1 MPIAPF
7 QIINPDGTTNQSEYD
22 RCIEFLQQYVG
33 GTINVYGEVTWTN
46 PFEVD
51 MTQEKSSYTMLREIL
66 FQSTNR
72 LLNRTT
78 FDSIKK
84 LFKGTVTGLGRT
96 IHPIGNFLELSKDF
110 IDGPGYM
117 YDVFTADETEVK
129 LDTTFNSTYP
139 NQETYDFRIFWL
151 DDDYHTTIQIYPYP
165 MKSYWTDADYTPTM
179 NIPKNGVLL
188 PAIDTQNCLTDVYK
202 SDRTSGIY
210 SDFQMQVGEH
220 LQSSV
225 LFYYS
230 QCSSPLYT
238 SGGASYYEPEIDE
251 IINFTRNAVIGTS
264 SKPAQGLDLSQ
275 VTTARNAISFPKQLN
290 AYIDPSTIN
299 PNQPYNAPNFFSAA
313 NATDWNVY
321 YSEPES

>member
-84 LFKGTVTGLGRT
+84 LFKGTIAGLGRT
-96 IHPIGNFLELSKDF
+96 IHPTGNFLELSADF
-110 IDGPGYM
+110 VDGPGYM
-117 YDVFTADETEVK
+117 YDVFTADETLVK
-129 LDTTFNSTYP
+129 KDTTYSASETITGYNSMDIY
-139 NQETYDFRIFWL
+139 WL
-151 DDDYHTTIQIYPYP
+151 DDDNHTTIQIKPYYPN
-165 MKSYWTDADYTPTM
+165 SYRDNRNYTPAM

-188 PAIDTQNCLTDVYK
+188 PVIDTQYCLTDVYQ
-202 SDRTSGIY
+202 SEYNTGVY

-220 LQSSV
+220 LQSSI

-230 QCSSPLYT
+230 QCNSPLYT
-238 SGGASYYEPEIDE
+238 SGGASYYEPSIDE

-264 SKPAQGLDLSQ
+264 SKPAQGLDLSS
-275 VTTARNAISFPKQLN
+275 VASARNAINLPDKLN
-290 AYIDPSTIN
+290 AYISPSVIN
-299 PNQPYNAPNFFSAA
+299 PNQTYNAPNFFSAA

-321 YSEPES
+321 YNEPES

>member
-84 LFKGTVTGLGRT
+84 LFKGTITGLGRT
-96 IHPIGNFLELSKDF
+96 IHPIGNFLELSADF
-110 IDGPGYM
+110 VDGPGYM
-117 YDVFTADETEVK
+117 YDVFTSDETPVK
-129 LDTTFNSTYP
+129 KDTTYTEDNMDIY
-139 NQETYDFRIFWL
+139 WL
-151 DDDYHTTIQIYPYP
+151 DDNSHTTIEVY
-165 MKSYWTDADYTPTM
+165 SVNTHDGRDYTPAM
-179 NIPKNGVLL
+179 NIPKNRVLL
-188 PAIDTQNCLTDVYK
+188 PVIDTQYCLTDIYR
-202 SDRTSGIY
+202 SPYLSGVY

-220 LQSSV
+220 LQSSI

-230 QCSSPLYT
+230 QCLSPLYT
-238 SGGASYYEPEIDE
+238 SGGASYYEPSIDE
-251 IINFTRNAVIGTS
+251 IVNFTRNAVIGTS
-264 SKPAQGLDLSQ
+264 SKPAQGLELTSISS
-275 VTTARNAISFPKQLN
+275 ARNAINLPDKLN
-290 AYIDPSTIN
+290 AYISPNIIN

-321 YSEPES
+321 YNEPES

>member
-84 LFKGTVTGLGRT
+84 LFKGTITGLGRT
-96 IHPIGNFLELSKDF
+96 IHPIGNFLELSADF
-110 IDGPGYM
+110 VDGPGYM
-117 YDVFTADETEVK
+117 YDVFTSDETPVK
-129 LDTTFNSTYP
+129 KDTTYTEDNIDIY
-139 NQETYDFRIFWL
+139 WL
-151 DDDYHTTIQIYPYP
+151 DDDSHTTIEVY
-165 MKSYWTDADYTPTM
+165 SVNTHDGRDYTPAM

-188 PAIDTQNCLTDVYK
+188 PVIDTQYCLTDIYR
-202 SDRTSGIY
+202 SPYLSGVY

-220 LQSSV
+220 LQSSI

-230 QCSSPLYT
+230 QCLSPLYT
-238 SGGASYYEPEIDE
+238 SGGASYYEPSIDE
-251 IINFTRNAVIGTS
+251 IVNFTRNAVIGTS
-264 SKPAQGLDLSQ
+264 SKPAQGLDLSSISS
-275 VTTARNAISFPKQLN
+275 ARNAINLPDKLN
-290 AYIDPSTIN
+290 AYISPSTIN

>member
-84 LFKGTVTGLGRT
+84 LFKGTITGLGRT
-96 IHPIGNFLELSKDF
+96 IHPIGNFLELSADF
-110 IDGPGYM
+110 VDGPGYM
-117 YDVFTADETEVK
+117 YDVFTSDETPVK
-129 LDTTFNSTYP
+129 KDTTYTEDNIDIY
-139 NQETYDFRIFWL
+139 WL
-151 DDDYHTTIQIYPYP
+151 DDDSHTTIEVY
-165 MKSYWTDADYTPTM
+165 SVNTHDGRDYTPAM

-188 PAIDTQNCLTDVYK
+188 PVIDTQYCLTDIYR
-202 SDRTSGIY
+202 SPYLSGVY

-220 LQSSV
+220 LQSSI

-230 QCSSPLYT
+230 QCLSPLYT
-238 SGGASYYEPEIDE
+238 SGGASYYEPSIDE
-251 IINFTRNAVIGTS
+251 IVNFTRNAVIGTS
-264 SKPAQGLDLSQ
+264 SKPAQGLELTSISS
-275 VTTARNAISFPKQLN
+275 ARNAINLPDKLN
-290 AYIDPSTIN
+290 AYISPNIIN

-321 YSEPES
+321 YNEPES

>member
-1 MPIAPF
+1 MPITPF

-84 LFKGTVTGLGRT
+84 LFKGTIAGLGRT
-96 IHPIGNFLELSKDF
+96 IHPIGNFLELSADF
-110 IDGPGYM
+110 VDGPGYM
-117 YDVFTADETEVK
+117 YDVFTSVETPVK
-129 LDTTFNSTYP
+129 KDTTYTEGNINIY
-139 NQETYDFRIFWL
+139 WL
-151 DDDYHTTIQIYPYP
+151 DDDNHTTIEVY
-165 MKSYWTDADYTPTM
+165 KTNTHDGRDYTPVM

-188 PAIDTQNCLTDVYK
+188 PVIDTQYSLTDTYR
-202 SDRTSGIY
+202 SQYLSGVY

-220 LQSSV
+220 LQSSI

-238 SGGASYYEPEIDE
+238 SGGASYYEPSIDE
-251 IINFTRNAVIGTS
+251 IVNFTRNAVIGTS
-264 SKPAQGLDLSQ
+264 SKPAQGLELSS
-275 VTTARNAISFPKQLN
+275 VASARNAINLPDKLN
-290 AYIDPSTIN
+290 AYVSPSVIN
-299 PNQPYNAPNFFSAA
+299 PNQTYNAPNFFSAA